1 MITEP
6 MAEPTDPPIPR
17 TMLRTPQT
25 TADSSCS
32 VCDCNAA
39 TEFWK
44 TEPVPK
50 ANSTS
55 KPTVLEYGRPNGV
68 LRKIGCVGT
77 REASGPQAAAAMRVM
92 AKKAAAGVPGST
104 PLNGVDEE
112 RMDVDDENRPDRS
125 PLGESHGDDELPD
138 QPPAFKFAL
147 QLTFAMLSHV
157 LRHPTRKASEYARS
171 TLNPYLTIVLTFL
184 TTILKHRPT
193 LDVLERS
200 VPWDELAAFF
210 AKIHR
215 KIMISQGLM
224 SPPGRS
230 HSQRNTE
237 RWVMLTSGCPP
248 PLPEDWCLRGMEWVG
263 RKVYE
268 RGFWKGGEERQA
280 ELEVL
285 DTVEGGELTDGTIED
300 DDGDDGPGK
309 ASSSNAGSD
318 LVRRWVRIARCAV
331 NLAGTV
337 DGFNWTE
344 NTREWRVEGK
354 LSEKLALWKEQD
366 RIEREEEE
374 IRRMGRRWV
383 DDAMDVDEADADD
396 VSEESED
403 DENDSEEIR
412 ELKVM
417 HYNPLSL

>member
-1 MITEP
+1 M
-6 MAEPTDPPIPR
+6 
-17 TMLRTPQT
+17 
-25 TADSSCS
+25 
-32 VCDCNAA
+32 
-39 TEFWK
+39 
-44 TEPVPK
+44 
-50 ANSTS
+50 
-55 KPTVLEYGRPNGV
+55 
-68 LRKIGCVGT
+68 
-77 REASGPQAAAAMRVM
+77 
-92 AKKAAAGVPGST
+92 
-104 PLNGVDEE
+104 
-112 RMDVDDENRPDRS
+112 
-125 PLGESHGDDELPD
+125 
-138 QPPAFKFAL
+138 
-147 QLTFAMLSHV
+147 
-157 LRHPTRKASEYARS
+157 
-171 TLNPYLTIVLTFL
+171 LTFL

-200 VPWDELAAFF
+200 VSWDELATFL

-230 HSQRNTE
+230 HSQRNAE
-237 RWVMLTSGCPP
+237 RWVMLTSGCSP
-248 PLPEDWCLRGMEWVG
+248 PLPEDWCLRGMEWIR

-268 RGFWKGGEERQA
+268 RGYWKGGDERQA

-309 ASSSNAGSD
+309 ASSSSAGSD

-366 RIEREEEE
+366 RIKREEEE

-417 HYNPLSL
+417 HYNALSL